1 MVDLY
6 EIEKMRK
13 LLAAQ
18 SKSSNSK
25 QTPYQRP
32 LDAPVYEP
40 ECMVASSSCVR
51 MQGGMEQVSGGYV
64 LVVLGSIKQ
73 ADGSWTPVNEYG
85 HRLVCWALL
94 GPFQHDPQAWTGA
107 APEQQAG
114 PVVMHT
120 CHNRSCLQPLHLLL
134 GNYSE
139 NNTRRALEEDEIGY
153 GDAHRRRDTRAVEL
167 RAEQAQA
174 EGP

>member
-1 MVDLY
+1 MQFRP
-6 EIEKMRK
+6 MTAF
-13 LLAAQ
+13 LAWSQACHCSQ
-18 SKSSNSK
+18 LVCFHTF
-25 QTPYQRP
+25 QPTH
-32 LDAPVYEP
+32 
-40 ECMVASSSCVR
+40 
-51 MQGGMEQVSGGYV
+51 EQGYV

-73 ADGSWTPVNEYG
+73 ADGSWTPVKEYG
-85 HRLVCWALL
+85 HRLVYWALL